1 MDVAPTAIGDLVR
14 GVTLPKGVRWVGSGG
29 RGQVGGVRW
38 VGSGGRGQVG
48 GVRWEG
54 SGGWDEHQSQC

>member
-14 GVTLPKGVRWVGSGG
+14 GVTLP
-29 RGQVGGVRW
+29 GGVRW

-48 GVRWEG
+48 GLNTNHSADITHGMYEYTRIHKMTHETTP
-54 SGGWDEHQSQC
+54 